1 MEASEGTKR
10 LKCEIVTPEGLVLDE
25 EAQMVVVPG
34 EVGEIGVLPR
44 HAPIVSH
51 TVIGEI
57 RVKGM
62 DGKMKHLAV
71 GDGFVK
77 MQYDRVMVLV
87 DTAEKAEDIDAIMKM
102 GANHPMG
109 PLELADF
116 VGLDTVLSVMNVL
129 QEAFGDKYRPCPLL
143 IKYVNAGYLG
153 VKTGRGFYTYGEK
166 R

>member
-87 DTAEKAEDIDAIMKM
+87 DTAEKAEDIDAERAEQAIERAK
-102 GANHPMG
+102 AW
-109 PLELADF
+109 LDRAADAG
-116 VGLDTVLSVMNVL
+116 VDTRRAEQSRKR
-129 QEAFGDKYRPCPLL
+129 A
-143 IKYVNAGYLG
+143 VNRLKVAG
-153 VKTGRGFYTYGEK
+153 KA
-166 R
+166 